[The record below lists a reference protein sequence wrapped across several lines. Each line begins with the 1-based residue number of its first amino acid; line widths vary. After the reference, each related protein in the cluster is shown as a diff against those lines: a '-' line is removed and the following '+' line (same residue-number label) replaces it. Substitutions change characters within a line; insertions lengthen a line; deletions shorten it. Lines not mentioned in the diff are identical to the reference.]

1 MFEPFIMRDKRGD
14 IGCYGAVSIC
24 LDSRA
29 VYIATK
35 HNLDTDSS
43 I

>member
-1 MFEPFIMRDKRGD
+1 MFGPFIVRDKRGD
-14 IGCYGAVSIC
+14 VGCYGAVSIC

-35 HNLDTDSS
+35 QNLDPDSS